1 MERLTI
7 PPRPGYAQKL
17 EAIGLSFHAWDD
29 YWQEGACYRF
39 SAAEIDLLEEAADDL
54 HQRCLEA
61 LAHVIAKGR
70 LGELGIPP
78 AFWPAI
84 TLSRLENDFSLY
96 GRFDFAYDG
105 QSPPKLLEYNADTPT
120 SLLESAIAQWHWLE
134 DCHPEADQFNSLHER
149 LVERWRALPG
159 NGAVHF
165 ASLAG
170 NEEDWVCT
178 TYLMDTLT
186 QAGRTARH
194 IDIED
199 IGWDVRRNT
208 FVDLDEQPITQ
219 LFKLYPW
226 EWAMRE
232 DFGRHIATAATRFI
246 EPLWKAPL
254 SSKGLLPILWEL
266 FPDHPNLLPAFFSA
280 NRLAAFAR
288 KPLFSREGANV
299 ELHADGR
306 LLARGDG
313 PYGQEGHIYQAL
325 HPLPEFAGRYPVL
338 GVWLVDGKSC
348 GLCIR
353 EDTSPI
359 TTNQSQFIPH
369 YFTPNEA

>member
-1 MERLTI
+1 MERQSIT
-7 PPRPGYAQKL
+7 PRPGYAQKL

-29 YWQEGACYRF
+29 YWQEDACYHF
-39 SAAEIDLLEEAADDL
+39 TAGEIDTLEAAADNVHAL
-54 HQRCLEA
+54 CLEA
-61 LAHVIAKGR
+61 LAHVIARGR
-70 LGELGIPP
+70 LGELGIPQ

-105 QSPPKLLEYNADTPT
+105 SAPPKLLEYNADTPT
-120 SLLESAIAQWHWLE
+120 SLLESAIAQWYWLE
-134 DCHPEADQFNSLHER
+134 DCFPAADQFNSLHER
-149 LVERWRALPG
+149 LVDTWRKLPG
-159 NGAVHF
+159 DGPVHF

-178 TYLMDTLT
+178 TYLMDTLV
-186 QAGRTARH
+186 QAGRAARH
-194 IDIED
+194 LDIED
-199 IGWDVRRNT
+199 IGWDARRNT
-208 FVDLDEQPITQ
+208 FVDLDAQPITH

-232 DFGRHIATAATRFI
+232 EFGQHIASGATRFI

-266 FPDHPNLLPAFFSA
+266 FPDHPNLLPAYFTPE
-280 NRLAAFAR
+280 RLPSYAR

-299 ELHADGR
+299 ELYADGR
-306 LLARGDG
+306 LLAQGDG
-313 PYGQEGHIYQAL
+313 PYGHEGHIYQAL
-325 HPLPEFAGRYPVL
+325 QRLPEFSGRYPVL
-338 GVWLVDGKSC
+338 GVWMVDGQAC

-353 EDTSPI
+353 EDETPI
-359 TTNQSQFIPH
+359 TTNLSHFIPH
-369 YFTPNEA
+369 YFTPSEA